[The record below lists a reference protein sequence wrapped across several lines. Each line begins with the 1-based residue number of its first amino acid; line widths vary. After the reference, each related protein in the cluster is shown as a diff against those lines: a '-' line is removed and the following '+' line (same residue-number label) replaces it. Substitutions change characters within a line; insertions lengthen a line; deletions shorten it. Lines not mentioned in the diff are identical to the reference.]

1 MIDVC
6 LLGTAGTVPLPD
18 RALASALVRV
28 GGALFLI
35 DCGEGT
41 QVAMRRV
48 GWGFGRLEA
57 ILLTHVHADHIAG
70 LPGLLLTL
78 GMSGRTRSLEIV
90 APTGS
95 LDTVRALLSIVPGLP
110 FAVSLRELHGERD
123 EPAVLGERLTL
134 TALALAHRV
143 PCLAYRFDLAR
154 ARRFDRARAE
164 ELAIPRAR
172 WREIGAGRSIVVS
185 GRTISAEQV
194 LGPPR
199 RGLSVAYATDT
210 RPLPT
215 LAPFAAAADLFICEA
230 TFMAPEDAERAV
242 THQHLH
248 LGEAIVLARESR
260 ARRVWL
266 THFSQSIVDPGAYAA
281 EVRAACPTVE
291 IGHDGLIAHLAFD
304 EEEA

>member
-18 RALASALVRV
+18 RALAAALVRV
-28 GGALFLI
+28 GGSLYLI

-78 GMSGRTRSLEIV
+78 GMSGRTRPLEIA

-95 LDTVRALLSIVPGLP
+95 RQILQALLSIVPGL
-110 FAVSLRELHGERD
+110 AYDVSLRELSGAS
-123 EPAVLGERLTL
+123 EPVPLGENLTMSV
-134 TALALAHRV
+134 LALAHRV
-143 PCLAYRFDLAR
+143 PCLAYRLDLSR

-172 WREIGAGRSIVVS
+172 WREIGAGISVVVG
-185 GRTISAEQV
+185 GRTITAEQV

-199 RGLSVAYATDT
+199 RGLSVVYATDT
-210 RPLPT
+210 RFIPT
-215 LAPFAAAADLFICEA
+215 LAPFSADADLLVCEA
-230 TFMAPEDAERAV
+230 TFMAPEDVERAR

-248 LGEAIVLARESR
+248 LDEAIALARESR

-266 THFSQSIVDPGAYAA
+266 THFSQSVVDPAAYAA
-281 EVRAACPTVE
+281 EARSSCPAIE
-291 IGHDGLIAHLAFD
+291 IGHDGLVAHLTFD
-304 EEEA
+304 EEDG